1 MRKKSIKISN
11 YIELVKPE
19 YVYVQIIPH
28 KSIRNY
34 NSDNLTKT
42 LATTYKSINN
52 RIHHEQRKLF
62 FETEFKVS
70 YLIDISKSDANFY
83 FIVPKPFLS
92 VIIDKVNSI
101 WNKATVEVLDT
112 PIKEFSPKATRYE
125 LSYTKL
131 DAFSLNVNKS
141 SNEPLN
147 SILSAM
153 EIMKDDDRVCIA
165 YNFLPTIQAGWQDR
179 YDEHMQRRDSGRT
192 VDKNPTSLSY
202 ILKVSFGFV
211 LDVLD
216 SAMSVLGD
224 FMGSKS
230 TEESTGLYN
239 SFMQLIEK
247 KIALSPE
254 TQKKKDLSIIQTQI
268 AVVSESKNLSRQRT
282 NAITVSQSFRRLD
295 GDNTLKAKEVRKKF
309 KITDFN
315 YGIKSSY
322 LSSDEASSLIQIP
335 ARSLLEQYNINYIQ
349 TEETI
354 VPPELQHGYIS
365 LGKSTTK
372 GVVNNCFIE
381 DHKEIGNLPLYIL
394 GRQGSGKTTYI
405 CNYASYAT
413 TRNESILHIDFI
425 RNCEASKDIEKVIDK
440 DKVIILDFTTESG
453 LQSMAYNEIKFTQD
467 MSWFEK
473 QQLANKKTQL
483 TIELLNSVNVNG
495 DPLTS
500 KMERYLVAATD
511 IVYLNE
517 NATLKDVMMCLQD
530 FRFREQIINSI
541 PNELKNEL
549 SEEIST
555 LNELDEYS
563 KPGRDSEPIKIGTR
577 DTKIEGILDRITLL
591 KRDFYLKK
599 MFNKTP
605 EHNLDF
611 VDAMENGKVILVRL
625 PQAHFKTYVKNV
637 ITTFLITKAWLAS
650 ELRAEFYGVSKRC
663 HVIIDEINQT
673 PTAESYMES
682 VLTQTR
688 KFGLKF
694 VLAGQYLDQL
704 KKNTLYSLKGA
715 GCSFMLLKGT
725 LQEDYNYFKDELSDI
740 FSYEDLKNM
749 PEHSSLN
756 LIQYSKGFS
765 SFITKLPKPI

>member
-1 MRKKSIKISN
+1 MKMKSIKLSN
-11 YIELVKPE
+11 YIELVKPQ
-19 YVYVQIIPH
+19 YVYVRIIPH

-34 NSDNLTKT
+34 NSDNITKT
-42 LATTYKSINN
+42 LANTYKSISN
-52 RIHHEQRKLF
+52 RIRHEQRKLF

-83 FIVPKPFLS
+83 FIVPKPYVS
-92 VIIDKVNSI
+92 IIIDKVNSI

-112 PIKEFSPKATRYE
+112 PIKEFSPKATRYQ
-125 LSYTKL
+125 LSYNKL

-147 SILSAM
+147 SILSVM
-153 EIMKDDDRVCIA
+153 EIMQEDDRVCVA
-165 YNFLPTIQAGWQDR
+165 YNFLPTIQSGWQDR
-179 YDEHMQRRDSGRT
+179 YDEIMSRRDSGKT
-192 VDKNPTSLSY
+192 TDKNPTSLSY
-202 ILKVSFGFV
+202 ILKVSLGVIF
-211 LDVLD
+211 DILD

-224 FMGSKS
+224 FMGAKTTS
-230 TEESTGLYN
+230 EADGFYN
-239 SFMQLIEK
+239 SFMKLVEK
-247 KIALSPE
+247 KIELSPE

-268 AVVSESKNLSRQRT
+268 AVISESKNLSRQRI
-282 NAITVSQSFRRLD
+282 NGSTVSQSFRRLD
-295 GDNTLKAKEVRKKF
+295 GDNTLRAKEVRNKF
-309 KITDFN
+309 KIEDFS

-349 TEETI
+349 TEEAI
-354 VPPELQHGYIS
+354 VPLELQHGYIS

-372 GVVNNCFIE
+372 GVTTECFIE
-381 DHKEIGNLPLYIL
+381 DHKEIGNLPLYVL

-413 TRNESILHIDFI
+413 TRNESVLHIDFI
-425 RNCEASKDIEKVIDK
+425 RNCEASKDIENVVDK

-453 LQSMAYNEIKFTQD
+453 LQSIAYNEIKFTEG

-483 TIELLNSVNVNG
+483 TIELLNAVNVNG

-530 FRFREQIINSI
+530 YNYREKAVNAI
-541 PNELKNEL
+541 PDELKNEL
-549 SEEIST
+549 SEEVST

-577 DTKIEGILDRITLL
+577 DNKIEGILDRITLL

-599 MFNKTP
+599 MFNKSP
-605 EHNLDF
+605 KNNLDF
-611 VDAMENGKVILVRL
+611 VDAMESGKVILVRL

-637 ITTFLITKAWLAS
+637 ITTFLITKVWLAA
-650 ELRAEFYGVSKRC
+650 ELRAEFSGVSKRC
-663 HVIIDEINQT
+663 HVIVDEISQT
-673 PTAESYMES
+673 PTAEAYMES

-704 KKNTLYSLKGA
+704 KKNTIYSLKGA

-725 LQEDYNYFKDELSDI
+725 LQEDYNYFKDELADV
-740 FSYEDLKNM
+740 FTYEDLKNM